1 MTVLMS
7 CNETT
12 PGIITETVVEI
23 KTETVIETVEIEI
36 ESPYTYEKLR
46 EMAKAG
52 VYEGSPAAGHTIAFA
67 NIIKS
72 LSFPTAVESNIIE
85 EWKLAGGSMDN
96 LTLLDND
103 ADASVAIENADIIFN
118 KNPEVFLE
126 FQFDIVVNARIGRM
140 AEELGIF
147 IIGIDVPVPGFPF
160 MGVDNYGSSVLTG
173 NWAADQVDSVYGG
186 WENVDRVFFLWDPG
200 INDKVAMRIQGS
212 KDVFKERFGDKADD
226 SIKGSK
232 AVMVDSGSTMDE
244 AEAAMADIL
253 VTYPADNNII
263 VFCLNDQVA
272 AGVQSAA
279 IIADRWDPDK
289 WMVMSQGL
297 DELGKELIIEGII
310 DGDSAYF
317 PEKYGEYLIP
327 GALAYMYGNPVPAYM
342 FMENIIITP
351 DNVNEYF

>member
-1 MTVLMS
+1 
-7 CNETT
+7 
-12 PGIITETVVEI
+12 
-23 KTETVIETVEIEI
+23 
-36 ESPYTYEKLR
+36 
-46 EMAKAG
+46 
-52 VYEGSPAAGHTIAFA
+52 
-67 NIIKS
+67 
-72 LSFPTAVESNIIE
+72 
-85 EWKLAGGSMDN
+85 
-96 LTLLDND
+96 
-103 ADASVAIENADIIFN
+103 
-118 KNPEVFLE
+118 
-126 FQFDIVVNARIGRM
+126 
-140 AEELGIF
+140 
-147 IIGIDVPVPGFPF
+147 

-200 INDKVAMRIQGS
+200 IDDKVAMRIQGS

-226 SIKGSK
+226 SIEGSK
-232 AVMVDSGSTMDE
+232 AIMVDSGSTMDE
-244 AEAAMADIL
+244 AEAAMTDIL
-253 VTYPADNNII
+253 AAYPADNNII

-279 IIADRWDPDK
+279 SIADRWDPDK

-327 GALAYMYGNPVPAYM
+327 GALAYIYGNPVPAYM

-351 DNVNEYF
+351 DNINEYF